1 MIFKIIGAL
10 GLILIS
16 IGILNKKRKI
26 QDTLYIVGGL
36 SLLTYSIYIQNIIFI
51 IAVGSVVFSGFN
63 YIRTPTDK
71 NKDNILEADKR
82 LCLLD
87 EMLKSSQEKNGLLI
101 EQQKNHIHTVQVTLE
116 KTNAN
121 VKKNNDGIIELKTIL
136 NERLP
141 RKQ

>member
-1 MIFKIIGAL
+1 MEE
-10 GLILIS
+10 
-16 IGILNKKRKI
+16 
-26 QDTLYIVGGL
+26 YI
-36 SLLTYSIYIQNIIFI
+36 TFQNIIFI